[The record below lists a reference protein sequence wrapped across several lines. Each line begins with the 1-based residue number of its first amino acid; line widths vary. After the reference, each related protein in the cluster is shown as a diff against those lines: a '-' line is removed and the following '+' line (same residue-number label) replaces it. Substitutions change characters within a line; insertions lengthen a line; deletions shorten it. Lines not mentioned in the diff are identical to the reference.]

1 MLSANHPFFYYY
13 TITKAD
19 TSSADVKNAYK
30 ADKAKTIV
38 SANEKKQLTIKNI
51 PDKDFQV
58 WVYFKMNDGTM
69 KYSRIPLSADWRPD
83 KSNEISKDAHIYT
96 VNDCKV
102 SGLKKPLKFYPN
114 KFYSFKAIGAG
125 TEIVKPVARNEKYET
140 LYWSTSKTPTEHVK
154 NRTWKIGSAKGVTNA
169 STYTMYVFFQKYR
182 FDGNGWIPGD
192 IEYKSV
198 FWL

>member
-30 ADKAKTIV
+30 ADKAKT
-38 SANEKKQLTIKNI
+38 
-51 PDKDFQV
+51 
-58 WVYFKMNDGTM
+58 
-69 KYSRIPLSADWRPD
+69 
-83 KSNEISKDAHIYT
+83 
-96 VNDCKV
+96 
-102 SGLKKPLKFYPN
+102 KKPLKFYPN

-125 TEIVKPVARNEKYET
+125 TEIVKPVAGDEKYET
-140 LYWSTSKTPTEHVK
+140 LYWSTSKTPTEHAK